1 MENEMKR
8 KVYLCKMNQCLIDT
22 VTRIVKFIED
32 KGDICL
38 QYLGGKYTDDDLLSA
53 DMVLVLLQ
61 DSSQYCGKGIHSQ
74 IKVALNAS
82 KEVYLIR
89 FDENNEIKTF
99 RIKSV
104 REFDTK
110 DFKAKYG
117 IITLEGQEE
126 K

>member
-1 MENEMKR
+1 MENTMKR

-38 QYLGGKYTDDDLLSA
+38 QYLVGKYTDDDLLSA
-53 DMVLVLLQ
+53 DMILVLLQ
-61 DSSQYCGKGIHSQ
+61 DNTFYCGKGVHSQ

-99 RIKSV
+99 RIKSI

-110 DFKAKYG
+110 DFKEKYG